1 MIERSEALKL
11 VEARVSNVNMVH
23 HMLAVEAVMRS
34 LARHLGEDEELWG
47 VTGLLHDLDTPE
59 TVDDFPRHGYLTA
72 EMLADKLPE
81 KALHAIKVHPGHI
94 PAETT
99 FDWALYCADPVTGLI
114 TAATLVHPS
123 RQLAQIKLKS
133 LKKRFKDKR
142 FAAGADR
149 EIIKTCDQIGLELSD
164 FLALSLEAMQGI
176 ADQLGF

>member
-34 LARHLGEDEELWG
+34 LARRLGEDEELWG

-59 TVDDFPRHGYLTA
+59 TADDFPRHGYLTA
-72 EMLADKLPE
+72 EMLVDKLPE
-81 KALHAIKVHPGHI
+81 EALHAIKVHPGHI
-94 PAETT
+94 PATT
-99 FDWALYCADPVTGLI
+99 KFDWALYCADPVTGLI

-123 RQLAQIKLKS
+123 RQMAQIKVKS

-149 EIIKTCDQIGLELSD
+149 EIIQSCERIGLELSD